1 MKTIIKICMVAAM
14 VWGGIAYANAQSAAS
29 SSKQVVQITE
39 APQGAAQQQEQP
51 AMIDDR
57 DEEPQRADRG
67 FPMPDE
73 VEKLLRDGKAKEAAN
88 VYEKFYAQQK
98 TKASP
103 YDLLYNACGFYG
115 WAKEIDPSYKE
126 KFEELLKEMF
136 EQFPDEPEVLLM
148 QITPETSDEEIVELM
163 TKAIAKNPEL
173 SILYEYRGRAL
184 MNLER
189 TKEAC
194 QDFEKLSRKEMMPEY
209 WPCKDLE

>member
-39 APQGAAQQQEQP
+39 SPQGAAQQQEQP
-51 AMIDDR
+51 AMIDYR
-57 DEEPQRADRG
+57 DSANQRSDRG
-67 FPMPDE
+67 LPMPIE
-73 VEKLLRDGKAKEAAN
+73 IENMLRAGKVKEAVSA
-88 VYEKFYAQQK
+88 YEKFQAQQK

-115 WAKEIDPSYKE
+115 WAKELDPSYKE
-126 KFEELLKEMF
+126 KYDECQKEMF
-136 EQFPDEPEVLLM
+136 KQFPDEPEVLLM

-163 TKAIAKNPEL
+163 NKAIAKEPQL
-173 SILYEYRGRAL
+173 TIFYEYRGRAL

-194 QDFEKLSRKEMMPEY
+194 QDFEKLSNKDMMPEY
-209 WPCKDLE
+209 WPCKGLE